1 MDPFNIFRNP
11 IHASHTIQK
20 YSTTLL
26 AMASVNFKKKI
37 VGKPGHELGTV
48 LPKHVAML
56 MWEGGGVVI
65 PLENLIPI
73 WYNADL
79 RGF

>member
-1 MDPFNIFRNP
+1 
-11 IHASHTIQK
+11 
-20 YSTTLL
+20 
-26 AMASVNFKKKI
+26 MASVNLKKKF

-56 MWEGGGVVI
+56 MCERGGGVDI